1 MEYWLLHVA
10 NILYLWS
17 YSVRDI
23 LWLRVITV
31 IAMLLLGGYYFAT
44 NQFAPVCWQTAFL
57 VINIFHIGL
66 LIYERR
72 PIQLTDQERKLHEQC
87 LKTLNLRQVRRLV
100 RHWEWQN
107 GEAGAVLLAEGVPND
122 GLRILVSGEAN
133 VTVGGRQIARL
144 HSCQFFG
151 EMSFLTR
158 NVTTAAVIATAPVR
172 YAVIRDTLLQELSRR
187 DPDFATALQA
197 AIGTD
202 LVHKLLKERI

>member
-1 MEYWLLHVA
+1 
-10 NILYLWS
+10 
-17 YSVRDI
+17 
-23 LWLRVITV
+23 
-31 IAMLLLGGYYFAT
+31 
-44 NQFAPVCWQTAFL
+44 
-57 VINIFHIGL
+57 

-144 HSCQFFG
+144 NSCQFFG